1 VSAADGFAEA
11 MKRRKHD
18 TRGPLRGP
26 EAPEGRS
33 QRQLRVGEALRH
45 ALVRILERAHFRDPD
60 LLDVSL
66 TVTEVR
72 VSPDLRNATAFVL
85 PLGGTNQETVIAALR
100 RASPY
105 LRGQL
110 AREVDLRSV
119 PILSIEP
126 DTSFDYATHID
137 SLLRQS
143 EVARDLD
150 DDEPE
155 DDAADS
161 KDSLPKDRGR

>member
-1 VSAADGFAEA
+1 
-11 MKRRKHD
+11 MKHRKHAGG
-18 TRGPLRGP
+18 RGPLRGP
-26 EAPEGRS
+26 DTSESRS

-60 LLDVSL
+60 LVDVSV
-66 TVTEVR
+66 TVSEVR

-85 PLGGTNQETVIAALR
+85 PLGGTNKETVIAALR

-110 AREVDLRSV
+110 AHEVDLRMV
-119 PILSIEP
+119 PNLSIEA

-137 SLLRQS
+137 SLLRRD
-143 EVARDLD
+143 EVVRDLGSD
-150 DDEPE
+150 HDGSDDES
-155 DDAADS
+155 DDEGS
-161 KDSLPKDRGR
+161 GRDGGR

>member
-1 VSAADGFAEA
+1 

-26 EAPEGRS
+26 DAPEGRS
-33 QRQLRVGEALRH
+33 QRQLRVGEAVRH

-60 LLDVSL
+60 LVDVSV

-72 VSPDLRNATAFVL
+72 VSPDLHNATAFVL

-100 RASPY
+100 RAVPY

-110 AREVDLRSV
+110 AREVDLRTV
-119 PILSIEP
+119 PNLTIEP

-137 SLLRQS
+137 SLLRRD

-150 DDEPE
+150 DEAGDE
-155 DDAADS
+155 DAEPPS
-161 KDSLPKDRGR
+161 EPKDRDR